1 MVKNGSN
8 MKSRAWVS
16 VILWVSGEGIGNDC
30 REEYY
35 VWTTSVSDSMLNFR
49 TVPDIFPGEIES
61 SH

>member
-1 MVKNGSN
+1 

-49 TVPDIFPGEIES
+49 TLPDIFPGEIES